1 MKNNKKEQTV
11 QDNHEKQV
19 DVSLWKT
26 AEELEEILDILQ
38 TQFQQYQTQ
47 TIKVQGAI
55 EVVTQML
62 NGEESWV

>member
-19 DVSLWKT
+19 DVSLGKT

-47 TIKVQGAI
+47 AIKVQGAI

-62 NGEESWV
+62 NGEES

>member
-19 DVSLWKT
+19 DVSLGKT

-62 NGEESWV
+62 NGEES